1 MHLITAGDCARI
13 LAVSRSTI
21 YRAVNTGSLRAIR
34 VERGVRIPTNELARY
49 VSESSGM
56 PIESCANWIEHE
68 AKQTKE
74 TRA

>member
-1 MHLITAGDCARI
+1 MRLLTAGDCARI

-34 VERGVRIPTNELARY
+34 VERGVRIPTNELVRY

-56 PIESCANWIEHE
+56 PVEVCADWIEAE
-68 AKQTKE
+68 AKEAK
-74 TRA
+74 RSR